1 MERKEEGGGGPPS
14 SPSSRSAEVTQVK
27 QYLVM
32 KMVEGIDKMAGL
44 MALPGFYTFEA
55 AQQFVSHARA
65 KEPGASYFI
74 QEVGAA

>member
-1 MERKEEGGGGPPS
+1 
-14 SPSSRSAEVTQVK
+14 VK

-32 KMVEGIDKMAGL
+32 KMVEGIDKIAGL

-55 AQQFVSHARA
+55 AQQFVSRAQA

>member
-1 MERKEEGGGGPPS
+1 M
-14 SPSSRSAEVTQVK
+14 K

-32 KMVEGIDKMAGL
+32 KMVQGMDKMAGL

-55 AQQFVSHARA
+55 AQQFVNHALA